1 MHRKHELYRVGADG
15 GWKRGQDRKNARRT
29 LKTGRKFR
37 DAQKY
42 DDDVNGTA
50 DILRLNLEDDRL
62 PKFLFCFYTRI
73 EAEPKE
79 LCIYARLLNT
89 YRVFIYTRGY

>member
-1 MHRKHELYRVGADG
+1 MRRKHELYRVGADG

-62 PKFLFCFYTRI
+62 PKFRFVFV
-73 EAEPKE
+73 
-79 LCIYARLLNT
+79 
-89 YRVFIYTRGY
+89 RVSKPSPRSCVYTRGY